1 MLNHEQTGRN
11 QMSHIE
17 NKAALPTVAQLM
29 KSTALTL
36 FVATGLLVTT
46 VLPAEYGIDPT
57 GVGKVLGLTKMGE
70 IKEALHGEEG
80 QAIAQT
86 INGSI
91 PEAKTTS
98 KMPVAAARTDE
109 MTVVLKPD
117 QATEIKLSM
126 KKGDVVQYRWQST
139 GPLNVDAHGDA
150 AGISYHGYGKDRQIG
165 EKQGS
170 IEAEFDGAHGW
181 YWRNRTDSDVTLK
194 ITTDGQYTSIK
205 KVL

>member
-1 MLNHEQTGRN
+1 
-11 QMSHIE
+11 MSHIE